1 MENYPNE
8 SKSAEQFLKMDFKV
22 NFLYIKKCNTF
33 QLIN

>member
-22 NFLYIKKCNTF
+22 NFLYIKNATPS
-33 QLIN
+33 N